1 METSIET
8 LLSRKRENE
17 EVHPITKWLAAL
29 PGIGSFV
36 HSWARATQN
45 TAPKELWVS
54 LPPVVA

>member
-8 LLSRKRENE
+8 LLARKRESD
-17 EVHPITKWLAAL
+17 EVRPGTKWLATL

-36 HSWARATQN
+36 HTWVRATQD
-45 TAPKELWVS
+45 TGVRGQWVS